1 MSDDTLQRDDVAM
14 KMLAAWMNVRVDQ
27 MPPDNNS
34 HLNAS
39 TMAAWGRV
47 AEAAAEHERAKIVA
61 WHRTCAPH
69 IAHCFDAADAIEAKE
84 HLK

>member
-1 MSDDTLQRDDVAM
+1 MSDGTLQRDDVAM

-27 MPPDNNS
+27 MPPENNS

-61 WHRTCAPH
+61 YLRYYGMLRN
-69 IAHCFDAADAIEAKE
+69 IANKIEAGE

>member
-1 MSDDTLQRDDVAM
+1 MSDDTLPRDDVTM

-27 MPPDNNS
+27 MPPENTT

-61 WHRTCAPH
+61 WMRASDWRYNDGV
-69 IAHCFDAADAIEAKE
+69 ISDAIEAKE